1 MATMVVEIYD
11 ALIEAGASEAKARA
25 AASTLANYESR
36 FNKIESELTLLKW
49 MVGLNIGLTITIASK
64 LFLS

>member
-1 MATMVVEIYD
+1 MVVELYD
-11 ALIEAGASEAKARA
+11 ALIEAGASETKARA

>member
-11 ALIEAGASEAKARA
+11 ALIEAGASETKARA